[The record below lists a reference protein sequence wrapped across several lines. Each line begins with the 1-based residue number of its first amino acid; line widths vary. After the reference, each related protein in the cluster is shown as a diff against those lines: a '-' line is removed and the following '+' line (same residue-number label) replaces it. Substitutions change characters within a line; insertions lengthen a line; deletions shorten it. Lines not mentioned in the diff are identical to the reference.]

1 MFLKTGVYAITYQ
14 ILHNDGSYLSNYF
27 IHFLFV
33 MKRRALMVI
42 YFQM

>member
-1 MFLKTGVYAITYQ
+1 MFLKTGVYAITDQ

-33 MKRRALMVI
+33 MKCELRSYQFTLL
-42 YFQM
+42 